1 MLSTKR
7 SFSNLA
13 VIVFAILL
21 TLTACESKNDNKV
34 NEKTVVVKDTVKST
48 IDTTAVPRPRETGN

>member
-7 SFSNLA
+7 ILSNLS

-21 TLTACESKNDNKV
+21 TLTACESKNDNTV
-34 NEKTVVVKDTVKST
+34 NEKTVIVKDTIKST
-48 IDTTAVPRPRETGN
+48 LDTTAVPRPRETGN